1 MRPPRMSNDGSTSQ
15 SWVTFAGAVL
25 VVGVLDRA
33 RDLLMPIALAA
44 LLTFMLARP
53 VGGLQR
59 WIGRTPAVL
68 VTVSLVFALLGV
80 ALWALGSQFSLL
92 VNDLPQYRTNIRQK
106 IGDVRE
112 VGNGSVQKLQK
123 TLEDI
128 QAEIDRTQPT
138 RGRTAT
144 AVVRPERL
152 SLWNFPTWISP
163 AMGPLSTAGLV
174 VILVIFMLLE
184 REQLR
189 EKLIEVVG
197 ARRPATTIQAL
208 DEAGR
213 RVSHQLLMQT
223 LVNAIYGG
231 CVAAGLYF
239 MEVPYPLLFGATGA
253 ALRYIPYLGPVVA
266 AGLPILVSLAA
277 LPGWEGPLWVAG
289 FFVALE
295 LFTNMVLET
304 VLYADAAG
312 VSNVALLVAVA
323 FWTWL
328 WGPIGLLLSIPL
340 TVCVVVVGRHVPG
353 LEFLSRLMTDAEAPA
368 DPELSPARSAVG

>member
-1 MRPPRMSNDGSTSQ
+1 MLKDGSSSAQ

-25 VVGVLDRA
+25 VVGVLSWA

-80 ALWALGSQFSLL
+80 ALWGLGSQFSLL
-92 VNDLPQYRTNIRQK
+92 VDDLPQYRTNIRQK
-106 IGDVRE
+106 IGDVRQ

-123 TLEDI
+123 TLDEI
-128 QAEIDRTQPT
+128 QAEITPTPQP

-144 AVVRPERL
+144 AVVRPEPL
-152 SLWNFPTWISP
+152 GLWNFPTWISP
-163 AMGPLSTAGLV
+163 AMGPLSMAGLV

-189 EKLIEVVG
+189 EKLVEVVG

-223 LVNAIYGG
+223 LVNLIYGG
-231 CVAAGLYF
+231 AVAGGLYL

-253 ALRYIPYLGPVVA
+253 ALRYIPYLGPFVA
-266 AGLPILVSLAA
+266 AGLPIVVSLAA
-277 LPGWEGPLWVAG
+277 LPGWEGPLWVTG
-289 FFVALE
+289 FFLALE

-353 LEFLSRLMTDAEAPA
+353 LEFLSRLMTDAEASA
-368 DPELSPARSAVG
+368 GPELRPARSAVG

>member
-1 MRPPRMSNDGSTSQ
+1 MRPPRMSNDGSTSR
-15 SWVTFAGAVL
+15 SWVAFAGAVL
-25 VVGVLDRA
+25 VVGVLYWA

-53 VGGLQR
+53 VGSLQR

-80 ALWALGSQFSLL
+80 ALWGLGSQLSLL
-92 VNDLPQYRTNIRQK
+92 VDDLPQYRTNIRQK

-123 TLEDI
+123 TLDDI
-128 QAEIDRTQPT
+128 QAEIDRTQP

-197 ARRPATTIQAL
+197 ARRPATTIQAF

-253 ALRYIPYLGPVVA
+253 ALRYIPYLGPFVA
-266 AGLPILVSLAA
+266 SGLPFLVSLAA

-289 FFVALE
+289 FFLALE

-353 LEFLSRLMTDAEAPA
+353 LEFLSRLMTDADAPA
-368 DPELSPARSAVG
+368 DPEFRTARSAAG